1 MRTTNPLANLGSGN
15 MGTHPPVQP
24 GRTSQVHVVISEDEY
39 KEQMFKLALD
49 TNQFLKRIREMA
61 YDYKNPV
68 DEWAVIGTNASAL
81 PNGITINTDYD
92 QTVRYSAILYSLPLG
107 TTSAT
112 LSIGTDR
119 VIQLYSGTPLAV
131 QQPVILPHLNMLAV
145 ANDKRNLTLAGA
157 LTTTGYISL
166 MGHCFEREG
175 DR

>member
-1 MRTTNPLANLGSGN
+1 MRTTNPLANLSKPN

-24 GRTSQVHVVISEDEY
+24 GRTSDIQVVVSDDEY
-39 KEQMFKLALD
+39 KQQMFKIALD
-49 TNQFLKRIREMA
+49 TQQLMKRIREMA

-68 DEWAVIGTNASAL
+68 DEWAVIGQNASSL

-119 VIQLYSGTPLAV
+119 KIQLYSGAGIAV
-131 QQPVILPHLNMLAV
+131 QQPQILPHLNMLAV
-145 ANDKRNLTLAGA
+145 ANDKRVLTIAGT
-157 LTTTGYISL
+157 LTTDGYISL